1 MSEIDASRR
10 DLVEEFR
17 QNPFGRHSPD
27 LRLLL
32 NRLRRSQGDDAY
44 ILVCTKPHAEWR
56 LARKVPARGS
66 PVRLVPGI
74 VFTSPEEAEWEVFKL
89 LWRENMGETLP

>member
-17 QNPFGRHSPD
+17 RNPFGRHSPD

-32 NRLRRSQGDDAY
+32 NSLRRNQAGDAY
-44 ILVCTKPHAEWR
+44 ILVCTKPHAQWR
-56 LARKVPARGS
+56 LARKAPARGS
-66 PVRLVPGI
+66 PVRLVPGA
-74 VFTSPEEAEWEVFKL
+74 VFTSPEQAEWEVFKL
-89 LWRENMGETLP
+89 LWRETTGETLP